1 MLHVPRFHRRE
12 KSQEVSLKR
21 AVGSRHSRILN
32 VTRLARDAPAG
43 NRKCTSLFLSLFL
56 SFCLSLSF
64 STVRAWIHYV
74 DEQIFFQCRYS
85 WVTRRERRVRA
96 AIDLVFSGVTIK
108 HLMSRCVSER
118 FDGVSGIDSGFES
131 SESGS
136 RARRGSEGKLW

>member
-21 AVGSRHSRILN
+21 AVGSRHSRILD
-32 VTRLARDAPAG
+32 VTDSREML
-43 NRKCTSLFLSLFL
+43 LQEMH
-56 SFCLSLSF
+56 LSLSPSSLLPF
-64 STVRAWIHYV
+64 LSRLRAWIHYV

-118 FDGVSGIDSGFES
+118 FDGVSDIDSGFES

-136 RARRGSEGKLW
+136 RARRRRERKL